1 MNTTNTKKMLMIM
14 ISILAMGA
22 LSGCEK
28 ETKDTT
34 NNYILPEGLQDCKIY
49 NMRNTGGSNI
59 TVVRCPLSATST
71 TYSSGKTTASAMV
84 VEQAPAQAASQTQTK
99 ASDEVEINGETYRKT
114 ESMKEIQINGESY
127 KKVQ

>member
-1 MNTTNTKKMLMIM
+1 MKTTNTKKMFMIM
-14 ISILAMGA
+14 AAVLAMGA

-34 NNYILPEGLQDCKIY
+34 NNYVLPEGLQDCKIY

-84 VEQAPAQAASQTQTK
+84 VEQAPAQAALTQSK